1 MKKLTLVIAFS
12 LIANIHA
19 AIEIL
24 DRVAVIV
31 DDGVIMESQI
41 KSSLLD
47 MESRYEQQN
56 IPKPDIGVLREQV
69 IESLIIEELQLQL
82 AQRAGIRISD
92 TELNNSIIRIANN
105 NEMILDEF
113 IAYIEENGESYED
126 LRENVRK
133 QMIIQRIQR
142 GRVGSEIDITE
153 KEFNAFLA
161 TDESLDELE
170 PELLVMQILV
180 KDIQQA
186 NNILLRL
193 EGEENFSDIAKSES
207 LSSNAASGGIMEWR
221 KLNAMPE
228 LFANALD
235 NRKVGYITQP
245 IETGAGYHILK
256 LEEKRGPLVQYE
268 NQWLSRHILLSPS
281 TIRDEQSTKEELD
294 SIRTRIINGESF
306 SKLAE
311 EYSEDPGSA
320 KQGGELGWL
329 GKGVLAEEFEKVMI
343 ESSIGDVSKIFQTQF
358 GFHFL
363 EVLEQRNYDMT
374 RDLIEDRAYQVLYGR
389 KYEEELENTLRS
401 IRAEAFVE
409 IKDLD

>member
-1 MKKLTLVIAFS
+1 MKKIILMIAFS
-12 LIANIHA
+12 LSANIYSA
-19 AIEIL
+19 VEIL

-31 DDGVIMESQI
+31 DDGLIMESQI

-47 MESRYEQQN
+47 MQSRYEQQD
-56 IPKPDIGVLREQV
+56 ILKPEMGVLREQV

-82 AQRAGIRISD
+82 AQRAGVRISD

-105 NEMILDEF
+105 NQMVLEEF
-113 IAYIEENGESYED
+113 IAYIEENGESYEE

-294 SIRTRIINGESF
+294 TIRTRIINGESF

-329 GKGVLAEEFEKVMI
+329 GKGVLAAEFEKVMI

-389 KYEEELENTLRS
+389 KYE
-401 IRAEAFVE
+401 
-409 IKDLD
+409 

>member
-1 MKKLTLVIAFS
+1 MKKIILMIAFS
-12 LIANIHA
+12 LSANIYSA
-19 AIEIL
+19 VEIL

-31 DDGVIMESQI
+31 DDGLIMESQI

-47 MESRYEQQN
+47 MQSRYEQQD
-56 IPKPDIGVLREQV
+56 ILKPEMGVLREQV

-82 AQRAGIRISD
+82 AQRAGVRISD

-105 NEMILDEF
+105 NQMVLEEF
-113 IAYIEENGESYED
+113 IAYIEENGESYEE

-294 SIRTRIINGESF
+294 TIRTRIINGESF

-329 GKGVLAEEFEKVMI
+329 GKGVLAAEFEKVMI

-363 EVLEQRNYDMT
+363 EVLEKRNYEMT
-374 RDLIEDRAYQVLYGR
+374 RDLIEDRAYQILYGR
-389 KYEEELENTLRS
+389 KYEEELENTLRT

-409 IKDLD
+409 IKELD